1 MSDRAAALGVVAE
14 RVRRLTPEQRALLA
28 EHLGTDAVEEARHL
42 VAYVALAPH
51 SDATGDAIRAHVAQY
66 IPDPLVPEV
75 VVVDALPRD
84 EAGKLDTRR
93 LDGAAAAVR
102 EARPLTPP
110 TTPTE
115 VDLMRLWR
123 QLLPVD
129 RIGADDNFF
138 EVGGHSL
145 LATRLMSRVRAAF
158 GVEVPLRRL
167 FEAPTVNGLA
177 RAIDEARASGESPAP
192 APIVRLPRG

>member
-1 MSDRAAALGVVAE
+1 MSDRAAALGELAD
-14 RVRRLTPEQRALLA
+14 RVSRLTAAQRVLLD
-28 EHLGTDAVEEARHL
+28 EHLGTDGVEEARHV
-42 VAYVALAPH
+42 VAYVVLVQRGA
-51 SDATGDAIRAHVAQY
+51 ATGDAIRAHVAQY
-66 IPDPLVPEV
+66 IPEPLVPEIV
-75 VVVDALPRD
+75 LVDALARNT
-84 EAGKLDTRR
+84 AGKLDTPA
-93 LDGAAAAVR
+93 LAGAAAAVR

-110 TTPTE
+110 GTPTE
-115 VDLMRLWR
+115 VDLLRLWR

-129 RIGADDNFF
+129 RIGADDSFF
-138 EVGGHSL
+138 ELGGHSL

-167 FEAPTVNGLA
+167 FEAPTISGLA